1 MTLYQMAVITQMV
14 TEYNEILRGYFPR
27 TNKLAIKKAFLEGC
41 WEALD
46 AKERIE
52 DGRYITK

>member
-27 TNKLAIKKAFLEGC
+27 TNKLAIKRR

-46 AKERIE
+46 AEKKAMAEGSY